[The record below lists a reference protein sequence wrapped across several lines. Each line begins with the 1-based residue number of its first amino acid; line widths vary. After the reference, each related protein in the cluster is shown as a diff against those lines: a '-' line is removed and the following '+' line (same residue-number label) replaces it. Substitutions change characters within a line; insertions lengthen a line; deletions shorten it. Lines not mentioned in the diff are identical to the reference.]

1 MTKCNIENCHN
12 SIEMTYQETWVNNEG
27 RMLILKTEVCKP
39 CGTSID
45 VATEF
50 NCKVWTNVD
59 GKVIGDVQD
68 QS

>member
-1 MTKCNIENCHN
+1 
-12 SIEMTYQETWVNNEG
+12 MTYQETWLNNEG
-27 RMLILKTEVCKP
+27 RMLILKTEVCRA
-39 CGTSID
+39 CGNSID
-45 VATEF
+45 DATEF